1 MVCFHV
7 TKGPVKDRNS
17 HLHSQIDCTEGRPP
31 AVRKLG
37 VSTGLPFSVLASLWH
52 CIVAARC
59 LA

>member
-7 TKGPVKDRNS
+7 TKGPVKDRNA
-17 HLHSQIDCTEGRPP
+17 HLHSQIDCTEGRPT

-37 VSTGLPFSVLASLWH
+37 VSTGLLFSVLMSPWH
-52 CIVAARC
+52 CSVAARC